1 MSCIQCFGSGLI
13 IADFVCDYKR
23 QGCGSGCFLG
33 SGSGFGNKVSSGY
46 GFKNMVG
53 LENSGWTG

>member
-1 MSCIQCFGSGLI
+1 MS
-13 IADFVCDYKR
+13 DFVCDYKR
-23 QGCGSGCFLG
+23 QGCGSGCFFG

-46 GFKNMVG
+46 GFKNTVG

>member
-1 MSCIQCFGSGLI
+1 MSCIQCFGSGLR

-46 GFKNMVG
+46 GLKNMEG
-53 LENSGWTG
+53 LEN